1 MLKKKKYTLIDTLKI
16 CFQCNPTAC
25 CGILILVTIAAL
37 LPSALVILNAN
48 FIDSLMT
55 YVSEKTD
62 FNKVLLN
69 IAGLTIVLLVMH
81 FYTIG
86 VRLFKEKI
94 NIGLRSKFY
103 PEIIE
108 RTVHLKYEYIEK
120 EDTCDLINRII
131 NWPGLSTIET
141 AFDHLTDVIS
151 KIIFTAGLTGTI
163 WSISWW
169 FIPVSFVSAL
179 PIFICSFFLSKEV
192 YEKVRWNS
200 EVSRKSDYIEFNMLR
215 GRDMAA
221 ERNLFDYSEHYNEQF
236 EGLFMKSANMELGVR
251 KKWFV
256 VNKLLTSIVVAVCIV
271 IAFVSLNYL
280 KTGQITIGLFISLI
294 TVLFQL
300 EDAFTSQIPDLIC
313 SLTED
318 NEYLKDMTSFME
330 LDEDSETNG
339 GIQAENEDIQT
350 IEFRNVYFKYPGTD
364 NMILNGVSFN
374 IEKGLHYAIVGKNGS
389 GKSTLTKL
397 MLGLYD
403 IDDGEI
409 LINGKNIKL
418 YSKEQLY
425 SFFSIV
431 YQDFARYSN
440 SIKDNIGLG
449 DKENAD
455 NMEKIESAAEYA
467 GIKEII
473 DDLEEGYETPLGKV
487 LEGGIDFSGGQWQR
501 IALARSLMKE
511 QAVRILDEPTSALD
525 PLEESRLYKKY
536 SEISKNSTTLFISH
550 RLGSTKL
557 SDKILV
563 LDGGKVVGLGKH
575 DELMNDCL
583 LYRTMF
589 NTQREWYDEK

>member
-1 MLKKKKYTLIDTLKI
+1 MLKKKKYTLIDILKI

-25 CGILILVTIAAL
+25 CEILILVTIAAL
-37 LPSALVILNAN
+37 LPSALVILNAH
-48 FIDSLMT
+48 FIDSLLT
-55 YVSEKTD
+55 YVSERTD
-62 FNKVLLN
+62 FNEVFMN

-81 FYTIG
+81 FYTIS

-108 RTVHLKYEYIEK
+108 RTAHLKYEYIEK
-120 EDTCDLINRII
+120 EETCDLINRII

-151 KIIFTAGLTGTI
+151 KIIFTVGLMGI
-163 WSISWW
+163 ICSISWW

-236 EGLFMKSANMELGVR
+236 EGLFMRSANMELGVC

-256 VNKLLTSIVVAVCIV
+256 VNKLLTSIVVVACIV
-271 IAFVSLNYL
+271 IAIVSLNYL
-280 KTGQITIGLFISLI
+280 KIGQITIGLFISFI

-330 LDEDSETNG
+330 LDEDSETND

-364 NMILNGVSFN
+364 NMILNGVSFK
-374 IEKGLHYAIVGKNGS
+374 IEKGHHYAIVGKNGS
-389 GKSTLTKL
+389 GKSTLAKL

-409 LINGKNIKL
+409 LINGKNIKS

-431 YQDFARYSN
+431 YQGFARYSI

-449 DKENAD
+449 DRENSN
-455 NMEKIESAAEYA
+455 NMEKIERTAEYA
-467 GIKEII
+467 GIKEVI
-473 DDLEEGYETPLGKV
+473 DGLEKGFETPLGKV

-525 PLEESRLYKKY
+525 PIEESRLYKKY
-536 SEISKNSTTLFISH
+536 SEISKSSTTLFISH

-557 SDKILV
+557 ADKILV
-563 LDGGKVVGLGKH
+563 LDGGKVIGLGKH